1 MRGRFINRS
10 FIPIYT
16 ELRMKRPK
24 RRSHSPFG
32 VPKLPHPEGSDNDV
46 LDNTS
51 GSPTELPSTP
61 VVEEDDLPAPD
72 LTQNLVA
79 NRYEILDRIGSG
91 GMGEVYK
98 VRHIEL
104 GKIFALKILH
114 SEMSENPRVREMFY
128 SEARLASSLEHRHI
142 VSITDFGEDIRR
154 GAFIVMEYLHGESLA
169 ERLEKTERL
178 DVKTSCDIIQQTAEA
193 LQYMHSSGVVHGDIK
208 PENIF
213 LTLSTGQRDRRKN
226 LVKVLDFGL
235 SRISMPHGASSD
247 EHLSGTPAYLAPERI
262 CGAPP
267 NEKSDLYS
275 LGVLFYEVLT
285 GKLPFDGSIAQ
296 ILDAHLSTSPSRP
309 SSMSKDPMIKEGLDH
324 LVLYCLSKEPYARH
338 DSVAVF
344 NERLVSLIS
353 EMGIFR
359 RRRNTPQV
367 MGTRRP
373 GDATCRNMV
382 DSNPL
387 PMFAVD
393 TEGNITLTNKS
404 FALFVKD
411 GMNRLVGR
419 NLLQTRLGRFA
430 PGLKED
436 LQHVLQKNK
445 FTSRELEFVQEQGE
459 NSIVLVWLSPLMTGG
474 SITGAHGIVH
484 WVKR

>member
-1 MRGRFINRS
+1 MKH
-10 FIPIYT
+10 P
-16 ELRMKRPK
+16 KRP
-24 RRSHSPFG
+24 SHSPFS
-32 VPKLPHPEGSDNDV
+32 VPKLPNPEGSEKDI
-46 LDNTS
+46 LDNTK
-51 GSPTELPSTP
+51 GSPTERLSTP
-61 VVEEDDLPAPD
+61 AAEEDDLPAPD
-72 LTQNLVA
+72 LSQNLVA
-79 NRYEILDRIGSG
+79 NRYEIQDRIGAG

-98 VRHIEL
+98 VRHIDL

-114 SEMSENPRVREMFY
+114 SEMSESPRVREMFY

-142 VSITDFGEDIRR
+142 VSITDFGEDKSR

-169 ERLEKTERL
+169 ERLEKTEKL

-193 LQYMHSSGVVHGDIK
+193 LQFMHSSGVVHGDIK

-213 LTLSTGQRDRRKN
+213 LTRSTGHRDRRKN
-226 LVKVLDFGL
+226 LVKMLDFGL
-235 SRISMPHGASSD
+235 SRISLSQCASSD
-247 EHLSGTPAYLAPERI
+247 DQLTGTPAYLAPERI

-285 GKLPFDGSIAQ
+285 GKLPFDGSVPQ
-296 ILDAHLSTSPSRP
+296 ILDAHLSISPTHP
-309 SSMSKDPMIKEGLDH
+309 SMVNNDPMINEALDDLILH
-324 LVLYCLSKEPYARH
+324 CLSKTPSARH
-338 DSVAVF
+338 ESVAVF
-344 NERLVSLIS
+344 NELLINLIS

-359 RRRNTPQV
+359 RRRDTPQV
-367 MGTRRP
+367 LGTRRP

-393 TEGNITLTNKS
+393 LDGKITLANKS
-404 FALFVKD
+404 FELFVKER
-411 GMNRLVGR
+411 MNRLIGR
-419 NLLQTRLGRFA
+419 NLFKTRLGKFA

-436 LQHVLQKNK
+436 LEQVLKK
-445 FTSRELEFVQEQGE
+445 SSFTSRELEFAVEQGE
-459 NSIVLVWLSPLMTGG
+459 TSAVLVWLSPLMTGG